1 MASANLAS
9 LNAGTSLVDPV
20 KADGTSPLITA
31 AMMGHARVCELLIEQ
46 GADVELT
53 GINGATR
60 ECMGVQLCMC
70 AHVHFACMFC
80 ALASMCA
87 CVCG

>member
-1 MASANLAS
+1 MDEDLETGSA
-9 LNAGTSLVDPV
+9 LVDPV

-46 GADVELT
+46 GADLELT

-60 ECMGVQLCMC
+60 
-70 AHVHFACMFC
+70 
-80 ALASMCA
+80 
-87 CVCG
+87 